1 MARINIVQSFV
12 SLMALMLIIVFVNTT
27 LGLTGISGAFGVGYG
42 AETFAVET
50 GFDAG
55 ISQMTTI
62 ETEPNMLTSLTA
74 NLEYANQIRDAV
86 NAVMG
91 AGSVLVSLP
100 LVPWWVGATNLLLL
114 ILGASVTIWYLI
126 SGKKI

>member
-1 MARINIVQSFV
+1 
-12 SLMALMLIIVFVNTT
+12 MALMLIIVFVNTT